1 MKKYLKIL
9 LVATSIGVI
18 LAYLFYKDIKD
29 EVKAITNKE
38 EVLTLFQVGVFKNY
52 NNALEY
58 STNYSNTY
66 IYYDNEYYRVII
78 NALHNKDV
86 IKKEEDIYK
95 KKNITYYLKE
105 IRVKKEL
112 IERLDKYEEVI
123 RKTNKEEVIDKI
135 NKSILDIFK
144 EYF

>member
-18 LAYLFYKDIKD
+18 LAYLFYKDITD
-29 EVKAITNKE
+29 EVKAITKKE

-58 STNYSNTY
+58 STNYSNSY

-78 NALHNKDV
+78 NALHSKDV
-86 IKKEEDIYK
+86 IKKEENIYK
-95 KKNITYYLKE
+95 KRNITYYLKE

-123 RKTNKEEVIDKI
+123 RKTNKEEVIDNI